1 MYPEPVPVVTGIESL
16 GYPLVTFVRPFK
28 VFLHVRFY
36 KEHDFK
42 GFVASAFRYRHVNFT
57 ILDNPSAYIEPQVFI
72 CVGIVKLNL
81 RKYLRELLNKLRN
94 AVPSRIKPKDVRF
107 FKILVIGIPFCAPSG
122 NRPLVP
128 SRITVFFQIAQN
140 TMKTKKW
147 EIS

>member
-1 MYPEPVPVVTGIESL
+1 MVSQGDISGAVPVQVQDTSITMYPEPVPVVTGIESL

-81 RKYLRELLNKLRN
+81 RKYPQRAFE
-94 AVPSRIKPKDVRF
+94 
-107 FKILVIGIPFCAPSG
+107 
-122 NRPLVP
+122 
-128 SRITVFFQIAQN
+128 
-140 TMKTKKW
+140 
-147 EIS
+147 